1 MGNVKRREVE
11 SALCKKGFR
20 KSNGDHR
27 HFIYYTCNNKKTSVW
42 TKISHGSS
50 HRDLSQDILHRMAH
64 QCQLPYRDFKKLI
77 NCPMSRQEYEEFLV
91 QQGFVKE

>member
-1 MGNVKRREVE
+1 
-11 SALCKKGFR
+11 
-20 KSNGDHR
+20 
-27 HFIYYTCNNKKTSVW
+27 
-42 TKISHGSS
+42 
-50 HRDLSQDILHRMAH
+50 MAR